1 MSINH
6 KHKKMDRKGTEM
18 HLQGLKDILSVLA
31 PFLLGLVTSY
41 LSDKR
46 SNRQDNHSFLV
57 ADYQS
62 VVNENRELRRENAKL
77 RKELSEK

>member
-1 MSINH
+1 
-6 KHKKMDRKGTEM
+6 M
-18 HLQGLKDILSVLA
+18 HLKGLKDILSVLA

-46 SNRQDNHSFLV
+46 STRHDNHSFLV

-62 VVNENRELRRENAKL
+62 VVNENKELRRENEKL
-77 RKELSEK
+77 RKELFEK